1 MDPVTILSIFS
12 AVVAAVWTAW
22 TWREQQNAVRQVQR
36 DQAAAL
42 YVNPLLLAGHQLQRR
57 LGGLLDGRELAL
69 NKRTQGDLDG
79 RVSAAAIETL
89 WTFAQFFGWAA
100 VNMRHGP
107 YTRNPKVVEL
117 IVAMSRTFD
126 DRERFGDGAFR
137 FSTAEQESL
146 AQTVL
151 HRIGQTTVQ
160 AGESSSAL
168 TEFAVVTAV
177 DFERDFRDP
186 QSTRAALYGS
196 RAVRNAVEG
205 IDRAERVQQLEGW
218 ERLTRVQQLLR
229 LLLVHLERLEGF
241 SVSSHAVREVPPEGI
256 AAAAL
261 ANVAPPR
268 ILHRM
273 RGRIRLGVPALRTNK
288 DFADR
293 LEGLIRT
300 WEDVEDVSINVTAGS
315 VAIRYRTTAP
325 DNEFQAKILA
335 AVGKAIHRKDG
346 ETPEDVPRR
355 RPQGAAS
362 SRLAATAEGACPV
375 GRQRTRLR

>member
-12 AVVAAVWTAW
+12 AVVAAVWTGW

-36 DQAAAL
+36 DKAAAL

-57 LGGLLDGRELAL
+57 LGGLLDGRELASD
-69 NKRTQGDLDG
+69 KRAPGDQDAS
-79 RVSAAAIETL
+79 VSAAAIETL

-107 YTRNPKVVEL
+107 YTRDPKVVEL
-117 IVAMSRTFD
+117 IVAISRTFD
-126 DRERFGDGAFR
+126 DRERFDDGAFR

-151 HRIGQTTVQ
+151 HRIGQTTLQ

-186 QSTRAALYGS
+186 QSTRAGLYGS
-196 RAVRNAVEG
+196 RAVRNAVER
-205 IDRAERVQQLEGW
+205 IDRAERVEKLEGRQ
-218 ERLTRVQQLLR
+218 RLTAVQQLLR

-241 SVSSHAVREVPPEGI
+241 SVSLHEVRGVPPEGI

-261 ANVAPPR
+261 ANGAPPR

-300 WEDVEDVSINVTAGS
+300 WENVEDVSINVTAGS
-315 VAIRYRTTAP
+315 VAIRYRTTVP

-335 AVGKAIHRKDG
+335 SIGNAMHRKDG
-346 ETPEDVPRR
+346 KVPADVPRR
-355 RPQGAAS
+355 RPQHAAS
-362 SRLAATAEGACPV
+362 GRPDATEESARPV
-375 GRQRTRLR
+375 RQQRARLR